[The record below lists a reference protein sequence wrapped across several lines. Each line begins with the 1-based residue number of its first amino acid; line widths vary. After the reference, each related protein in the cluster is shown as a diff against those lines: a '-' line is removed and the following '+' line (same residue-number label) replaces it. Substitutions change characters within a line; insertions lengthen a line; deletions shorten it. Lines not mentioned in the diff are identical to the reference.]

1 MFTLT
6 HDDKILLG
14 KLVDAYYMAN
24 LSDANPDGIRQL
36 NTNHKGSSNA
46 EKYYSRLCTF
56 RR

>member
-24 LSDANPDGIRQL
+24 LSDPNPDGIRQL